1 MLPNKTKTTTYQ
13 CLGVDCLCCVLQ
25 PGFVNSLQ
33 FSPQGD
39 FLLAGVGQ
47 EHRLGRWWRIKQA
60 KNAVYV
66 IPLPRN
72 KSTT

>member
-1 MLPNKTKTTTYQ
+1 MSNSVCLPFAVQT
-13 CLGVDCLCCVLQ
+13 
-25 PGFVNSLQ
+25 GFVNSLQ

-47 EHRLGRWWRIKQA
+47 EHRLGRWWTIKQA

-66 IPLPRN
+66 IPLPKN
-72 KSTT
+72 KATS